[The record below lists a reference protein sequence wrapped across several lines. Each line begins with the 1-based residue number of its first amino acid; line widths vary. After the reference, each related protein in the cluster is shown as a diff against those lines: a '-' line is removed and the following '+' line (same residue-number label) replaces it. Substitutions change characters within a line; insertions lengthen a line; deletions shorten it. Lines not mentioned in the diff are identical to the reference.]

1 MTNLIPILF
10 SFICGAFIALVVR
23 KFTTKI
29 MNRLEALPLA
39 VRVALASLLLFLG
52 SGLVEALLL
61 DSGLWL
67 SLAFSTGFVL
77 AISFSEFIFRDPGKK
92 L

>member
-10 SFICGAFIALVVR
+10 SFLCGAFIALVVG

-29 MNRLEALPLA
+29 MNKLEAVPLT
-39 VRVALASLLLFLG
+39 VRVAIASLLLFLG

-77 AISFSEFIFRDPGKK
+77 AISFYEFIFRDPGKK